1 MGNVPI
7 LSDRPSPA
15 LPPTNLSTF
24 VTTFRNILKKISF
37 FKKNYVWTLRLLIL
51 SAPET
56 ALPQSFGMLEIIPH
70 SIFYRQN
77 STKTKNYLKERRK
90 VISRWGSFESL
101 SFQSGTNV
109 VSKYETSY
117 FKVEQ
122 LFQNGANIN
131 VFCCLII
138 F

>member
-7 LSDRPSPA
+7 LSDRP
-15 LPPTNLSTF
+15 PPPCPPIYQLLSLLLETF
-24 VTTFRNILKKISF
+24 WKKSAF
-37 FKKNYVWTLRLLIL
+37 SKKNYVWTLRLLIL
-51 SAPET
+51 SVPEK
-56 ALPQSFGMLEIIPH
+56 ALPQSFGMFEIIPL

-77 STKTKNYLKERRK
+77 STKSKNYLKERRK
-90 VISRWGSFESL
+90 VISRWGSFENL

-122 LFQNGANIN
+122 LFQNEANIN

>member
-7 LSDRPSPA
+7 LSDRPSP
-15 LPPTNLSTF
+15 LSTYLSTF

-51 SAPET
+51 SVPEK
-56 ALPQSFGMLEIIPH
+56 ALPQSFGMFEIIPL

-77 STKTKNYLKERRK
+77 STKSKNYLKERRK
-90 VISRWGSFESL
+90 VISRWGSFENL